1 MIVPGISNF
10 VNASVRRLHPRAC
23 GGTSQRQHGDG
34 FFVICGARSPHAL
47 QVLHSG
53 SNGGMG
59 ETSGADTG
67 DDDERSKR
75 AVMMTPA

>member
-1 MIVPGISNF
+1 MTMV
-10 VNASVRRLHPRAC
+10 
-23 GGTSQRQHGDG
+23 
-34 FFVICGARSPHAL
+34 FVICGARWPHAL

-59 ETSGADTG
+59 ETSGAEAG

-75 AVMMTPA
+75 AVMPMPSYIA